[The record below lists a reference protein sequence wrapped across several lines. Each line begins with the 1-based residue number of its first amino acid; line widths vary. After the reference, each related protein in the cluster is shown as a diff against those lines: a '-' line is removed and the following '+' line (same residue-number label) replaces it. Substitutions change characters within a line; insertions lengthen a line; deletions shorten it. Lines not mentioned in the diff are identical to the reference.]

1 MIEFRFNILLSRSG
15 ELKQCPGTIWS
26 ARVNES
32 TAGGAAT
39 NAGVSFQNRVAA
51 WISVRILAGQDVA
64 PLWGLP
70 TGTAL
75 EFLRCET
82 EQPVDDI
89 LVGTS
94 TSGHIFIQVKH
105 TVRMEKGPTSGIG
118 AAINQF
124 VRQFVTSRARTTAT
138 RPWERP
144 LDPDRDRLVLTV
156 GPGSSGAVV
165 ETLPAILARLSN
177 LTPDQPVMDAA
188 TTQVERQ
195 ICEIVLEHVERSW
208 KGVVQTAPDEAERRQ
223 LLRLIRIQ
231 RLDVD
236 ADSPGERE
244 AISTLAGLI
253 SQADNTAPF
262 LAWTTLIELCG
273 QFATSR
279 SGGDR
284 ARLQNALLQRGIQI
298 GPDTRYEADIARLRK
313 LAVTV
318 TAALAQLAEI
328 RIGETTIKID
338 RAVAPALRAA
348 AASGSVVVIGDP
360 GAGKSGQ
367 LHDFAATLTA
377 SGADFVVLAVDRLA
391 AQSLFQLRDELGLQ
405 HDLVDVLVN
414 WPGTSPG
421 YLIIDALDSARSESA
436 AAGIGELVG
445 SMIRNGE
452 RWRVV
457 AAVRKF
463 DLAKSSS
470 LQPLF
475 AGRPP
480 EQPSPDPEFP
490 RVRHVNVSAFDPAEI
505 AQVSIQSAILGE
517 VLARAHAALKEL
529 LRLPFNLRLVADMVS
544 AGLPIEELSPIQT
557 QISLLDKYWTAR
569 VVGNDQAGY
578 VRENILRDVAQ
589 KMTDRRTMRVHVA
602 ELETTSTQNP
612 ELDELLRRQVLVHW
626 SPVPG
631 VRQRDVLAFA
641 HNLLFDYAVGRLLF
655 FSNGDR
661 FIRFLEAPDADAV
674 MAIRPSV
681 VLSFQHYWYLSSDVF
696 WDLVLR
702 IERLSESPEI
712 IRLIGPTVA
721 TELARDA
728 RQLQPLI
735 AAIQRRDRAAQT
747 AFRHLIGSL
756 LASPADSFR
765 GASEPVWANLAEA
778 VSATLEDEAAYALA
792 TLLNL
797 LMSPSPQSI
806 ETRAQ
811 VGRASRN
818 LLSFVRR
825 RPQYESWLSRNALT
839 AVCRSYCT
847 SAAESSILLR
857 SCFDSGLL
865 EHHGHEEIP
874 TLAREA
880 GPVLDCDPEFVAELY
895 RTAFS
900 HMDTSE
906 ATTIIGDAQRIL
918 TFTSTRRQDYELGR
932 YQLAELF
939 PEFVRRYPVTAFNVL
954 IVVVAAYIRATH
966 SGDSNEPD
974 EAFEFFGRTAHI
986 RRDYSEIWDSGGAYS
1001 HATPLQL
1008 LDILDSYITGLPAT
1022 EASYEVIDQFLSVVA
1037 EKNVYA
1043 TVWRRVLRS
1052 ASHAASTLGKRVWPL
1067 ACAVP
1072 ILTGFDTY
1080 HVAGEYLSAA
1090 FSLLTEE
1097 QRLRIEEA
1105 ILNIDAGESALVD
1118 SDRIARHRDRLLGC
1132 LPLDSVIAA
1141 RTKARIVEM
1150 TAAGSVPPNEPAA
1163 RITGGARPY
1172 TSEDHLARRGVP
1184 VDAPANRHIQELE
1197 KKIEPFNSQ
1206 HLNSPP
1212 TLDEISAIL
1221 SNLYGLRDAL
1231 KPEVVSG
1238 IHEEQADYAWSVLAE
1253 ACERIASSSSDWQ
1266 AGGLGEFVRSTL
1278 LTAATNRVPLYTA
1291 DDDKQFNRSPAWG
1304 GPSARISAAAGL
1316 VQSKPPLCSSEVHD
1330 SIRHLASDRVPAVRY
1345 QIAARLLSLYQHSAD
1360 LMWELCREFGR
1371 NELNRGVLSAV
1382 TSVFA
1387 RLAARFPDAIVPLAI
1402 DVYRRLQND
1411 DGLDSP
1417 LDQCVS
1423 IFLGLALWQENPICS
1438 EIVADIVASPSK
1450 HSRDAHRLVLEL
1462 EHNLNPEPGSDPARA
1477 EKIRRESFLLLNRM
1491 AENVVA
1497 ESGVRERGGRAVDE
1511 NVLEACAKIADTI
1524 GARLYFASGAFKGSN
1539 STTYPMTPESRRQ
1552 FFADSRT
1559 IIQTLSTIAI
1569 PSLTHHLLEIL
1580 DHFADVQPRA
1590 ILLDSALVLEAARGS
1605 RYATDS
1611 MAADLVAN
1619 IVERFIADQ
1628 RGLLRD
1634 DVEARKALIGI
1645 LDEFVQMGWPRAQR
1659 LAYRLG
1665 EIYR

>member
-1 MIEFRFNILLSRSG
+1 M
-15 ELKQCPGTIWS
+15 
-26 ARVNES
+26 NES

-51 WISVRILAGQDVA
+51 WISVRILAGQEIA

-118 AAINQF
+118 AAIDQF

-144 LDPDRDRLVLTV
+144 LDPDRDRLVLIV
-156 GPGSSGAVV
+156 GTASSGPVV
-165 ETLPAILARLSN
+165 ETLPVILARLSN
-177 LTPDQPVMDAA
+177 LTLDQPVMDAA

-195 ICEIVLEHVERSW
+195 IWEIVLEHVERSW
-208 KGVVQTAPDEAERRQ
+208 KGVVQTTPDEDERRQ

-236 ADSPGERE
+236 ANSLGERE
-244 AISTLAGLI
+244 AISTLAGLL
-253 SQADNTAPF
+253 SRADNTAPF

-284 ARLQNALLQRGIQI
+284 ARLQNALVQRGIQI
-298 GPDTRYEADIARLRK
+298 GPHRGFEADIARLRE
-313 LAVTV
+313 LAVAV

-338 RAVAPALRAA
+338 RAVAPALRTAA
-348 AASGSVVVIGDP
+348 ATGSVVVIGDP
-360 GAGKSGQ
+360 GSGKSGQ
-367 LHDFAATLTA
+367 LHDFAAALTA
-377 SGADFVVLAVDRLA
+377 SGADVVVLAVDRLA
-391 AQSLFQLRDELGLQ
+391 AQSLLQLRDELGLQ

-436 AAGIGELVG
+436 AAGISELVG
-445 SMIRNGE
+445 SMTRNGG

-475 AGRPP
+475 AGQPP
-480 EQPSPDPEFP
+480 DQPTPDPEFP
-490 RVRHVNVSAFDPAEI
+490 RVRHINVSAFNAAEI
-505 AQVSIQSAILGE
+505 EQVSSQSAILGE
-517 VLARAHAALKEL
+517 VIARAHAALEEL
-529 LRLPFNLRLVADMVS
+529 LRLPFNLRLVADMIS
-544 AGLPIEELSPIQT
+544 AGVPIDEFSPIQT

-569 VVGNDQAGY
+569 VVGNDRAGY
-578 VRENILRDVAQ
+578 ARENILRDVAQ
-589 KMTDRRTMRVHVA
+589 KMADRRTMRVHVA
-602 ELETTSTQNP
+602 DLETTSTQNP

-631 VRQRDVLAFA
+631 VRQRDVLAYA

-661 FIRFLEAPDADAV
+661 FIRFLEGPNADAV
-674 MAIRPSV
+674 MAIRPSI

-702 IERLSESPEI
+702 IERLTESPEI
-712 IRLIGPTVA
+712 VRLIGPTVA
-721 TELARDA
+721 TELARVA
-728 RQLQPLI
+728 GQFQPLI
-735 AAIQRRDRAAQT
+735 TAIQRRDRAAQT

-756 LASPADSFR
+756 LAAPADSVR
-765 GASEPVWANLAEA
+765 GASEPVWANLAET
-778 VSATLEDEAAYALA
+778 VSTALEDDTAYGLA

-797 LMSPSPQSI
+797 LMTLSPQSI
-806 ETRAQ
+806 EMEAKL
-811 VGRASRN
+811 GRASRN

-857 SCFDSGLL
+857 SCFDGGLL
-865 EHHGHEEIP
+865 EDHGHEEIP

-880 GPVLDCDPEFVAELY
+880 RPVLDCDPEFVAELY

-900 HMDTSE
+900 HTATSE
-906 ATTIIGDAQRIL
+906 ATTLIGDTQRIL

-954 IVVVAAYIRATH
+954 IVVVAEYIRAAH
-966 SGDSNEPD
+966 SRDSSEPD
-974 EAFEFFGRTAHI
+974 EPFEFRGRTAHI

-1008 LDILDSYITGLPAT
+1008 LDILDSYLTGLPPTAT
-1022 EASYEVIDQFLSVVA
+1022 SFEVIDQFLSVVA
-1037 EKNVYA
+1037 EKSVYA

-1052 ASHAASTLGKRVWPL
+1052 ASAAASTLGTKVWPL

-1072 ILTGFDTY
+1072 ILTGFDTS

-1090 FSLLTEE
+1090 FPLLTEE

-1105 ILNIDAGESALVD
+1105 IWSIDAGRSALVD
-1118 SDRIARHRDRLLGC
+1118 SNGIAHQRDRLLGC
-1132 LPLDSVIAA
+1132 LPLDSVVGA

-1150 TAAGSVPPNEPAA
+1150 TTVGSVPPNEPAV
-1163 RITGGARPY
+1163 RITGGAMPY
-1172 TSEDHLARRGVP
+1172 TTEDYLARRGVP
-1184 VDAPANRHIQELE
+1184 VEAPANRHIQELE
-1197 KKIEPFNSQ
+1197 KKVEPFNSQ

-1212 TLDEISAIL
+1212 TLDEINTVL
-1221 SNLYGLRDAL
+1221 PHLYELHDAL

-1238 IHEEQADYAWSVLAE
+1238 VHEEQADYAWSVLAE
-1253 ACERIASSSSDWQ
+1253 ACERIASNSSDWQ
-1266 AGGLGEFVRSTL
+1266 AGALGEFVRSTL
-1278 LTAATNRVPLYTA
+1278 LAAATNRLPPYSA
-1291 DDDKQFNRSPAWG
+1291 DDDEQFNKSPSWG

-1316 VQSKPPLCSSEVHD
+1316 IQLKPPLSSSEVQE
-1330 SIRHLASDRVPAVRY
+1330 SVRRLAADRVPAVRY
-1345 QIAARLLSLYQHSAD
+1345 QIAARLLCLYQHNAN
-1360 LMWELCREFGR
+1360 LMWELCRKFGR
-1371 NELNRGVLSAV
+1371 TELNRGVLAAV

-1387 RLAARFPDAIVPLAI
+1387 RLAARFPDDIIPLTI
-1402 DVYRRLQND
+1402 DVYRRLQDD

-1423 IFLGLALWQENPICS
+1423 IFLGLTLWQENPICS
-1438 EIVADIVASPSK
+1438 GIVADIVASPSK
-1450 HSRDAHRLVLEL
+1450 RSRDAHRLVLEL
-1462 EHNLNPEPGSDPARA
+1462 EHNLNPEPGADPARA
-1477 EKIRRESFLLLNRM
+1477 ERIRREAFVLLNRM

-1497 ESGVRERGGRAVDE
+1497 ESGVRERGGRDVDE
-1511 NVLEACAKIADTI
+1511 NVLEACAEIADTI
-1524 GARLYFASGAFKGSN
+1524 GARLYFASGAFKGAN
-1539 STTYPMTPESRRQ
+1539 ATAQPMTPESRRR

-1559 IIQTLSTIAI
+1559 IIQTLSAIAI

-1580 DHFADVQPRA
+1580 DNFADVQPRA
-1590 ILLDSALVLEAARGS
+1590 VLLDSALILEAARES
-1605 RYATDS
+1605 RYVTDS

-1628 RGLLRD
+1628 RSLLRD
-1634 DVEARKALIGI
+1634 DLEARKALIGI
-1645 LDEFVQMGWPRAQR
+1645 LDQFVQMGWPRAQR